1 MAVRAHGLEGRGP
14 IGLGIVA
21 AVVLPGSPVIALG
34 PLLLP
39 LELLLVLAA
48 AALAVALA
56 GWLGRRAGVP
66 AADELWRT
74 VLVAL
79 LAARLAFVY
88 EYRLLYLASPLEVL
102 DIRDG
107 GWNAPFGVAAAW
119 LWVLYRGRQQP
130 LLRRPLRWGLA
141 AGTAVF
147 IGGSVGLAVHAEQAP
162 PLPALAFKT
171 LDGQSLALQSLQGR
185 PLVINLWAT
194 WCGPCVRE
202 MPVLQ
207 QAQQQRGDVAFV
219 FLNQGE
225 DPAQVRAWLQRQGLQ
240 LDNVLADPLRQAS
253 ASFKQQGYPT
263 TLFFDA
269 RGRLVSR
276 HLGALSAATLDDRL
290 RRVAAR

>member
-1 MAVRAHGLEGRGP
+1 M
-14 IGLGIVA
+14 
-21 AVVLPGSPVIALG
+21 
-34 PLLLP
+34 P

-48 AALAVALA
+48 AGLAVALA
-56 GWLGRRAGVP
+56 AALGRRAGVP

-74 VLVAL
+74 VLLAV
-79 LAARLAFVY
+79 LAARLGFVY
-88 EYRLLYLASPLEVL
+88 EYRQLYLAAPLDAL

-119 LWVLYRGRQQP
+119 VWVLLRGQQQAR
-130 LLRRPLRWGLA
+130 LRRPLRWGLA
-141 AGTAVF
+141 AGTALF
-147 IGGSVGLAVHAEQAP
+147 IGGSVLLAVRAEHEP
-162 PLPALAFKT
+162 PLPPLAFQT
-171 LDGQSLALQSLQGR
+171 LDGRELPLQSLQGR
-185 PLVINLWAT
+185 PVVINLWAT

-202 MPVLQ
+202 MPLLQ

-225 DPAQVRAWLQRQGLQ
+225 DPARVQAWLQRQGLV
-240 LDNVLADPLRQAS
+240 LANVLADPLRQAS
-253 ASFKQQGYPT
+253 AHFKQQGYPT

-290 RRVAAR
+290 RRVAAP